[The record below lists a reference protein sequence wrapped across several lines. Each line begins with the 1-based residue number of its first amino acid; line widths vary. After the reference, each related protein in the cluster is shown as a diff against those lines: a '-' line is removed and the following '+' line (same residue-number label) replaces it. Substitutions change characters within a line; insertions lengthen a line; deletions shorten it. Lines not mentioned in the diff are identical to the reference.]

1 MLPEQVEK
9 LNRQNAEHS
18 QEKSDAD
25 SLRQDDRGRQGSAEL
40 ILDGSDTSA
49 AQPGDKKEGEQEEE
63 EEEENIFEDSE
74 SEEEK
79 QYEKVEDDEKRKHK
93 GKTESS
99 SPETSCSVS
108 ADICPSSPPPQHR

>member
-1 MLPEQVEK
+1 MEK

-25 SLRQDDRGRQGSAEL
+25 SLRQDDRGRRGSAEL

-63 EEEENIFEDSE
+63 EENIFEDSE

-79 QYEKVEDDEKRKHK
+79 QYEKVEDDQKRKHK

-99 SPETSCSVS
+99 SLETSCSVS
-108 ADICPSSPPPQHR
+108 ADLCPSSPPAQHR

>member
-1 MLPEQVEK
+1 MEK

-18 QEKSDAD
+18 QEKADAD

-63 EEEENIFEDSE
+63 EEENIFEDSE

-79 QYEKVEDDEKRKHK
+79 QYEKVEGDEKRKHK

-99 SPETSCSVS
+99 SLDTSCSVS